1 MFLCMFGFVLCVCVC
16 VCVCFNEWKI
26 FINKEEPKKQANLC
40 LCLCLGLW
48 FVFLFL
54 WLWLWFLDVKLI
66 FFFFKDWVGLGHGF
80 RLGPEV
86 AGQYSWVPIGWVWG
100 KKKKICLLNRPG
112 SGNGGGP
119 TGRVR
124 VSKNSP

>member
-1 MFLCMFGFVLCVCVC
+1 MFGFVICVSVFVVVVVISGC
-16 VCVCFNEWKI
+16 KI
-26 FINKEEPKKQANLC
+26 
-40 LCLCLGLW
+40 
-48 FVFLFL
+48 
-54 WLWLWFLDVKLI
+54 D
-66 FFFFKDWVGLGHGF
+66 FFFFKDWVGSGHGF

-100 KKKKICLLNRPG
+100 KKKKIRLLNRPG